1 MTVSALADSSVSK
14 FVIDPIPVLSEL
26 GTASQR
32 KLAAFAYVTRDW
44 LSMGEDD
51 LLICDAS
58 DASIACGRTSRELI
72 TRLAS
77 SGVHVYSNELL
88 HAKLAVFDHEQAF
101 IGSANL
107 SQFASQRVECG
118 ILTSDR
124 SVVEESIRFIY
135 RLQQESI
142 LVDDEF
148 LSQIAEI
155 EITRPEMPKLTAGKK
170 KSLARL
176 KADKDKIKYWFFK
189 GTHSLSKPAQ
199 ETGQLMRH
207 TWQQTA
213 EEATVDDDED
223 VSEDEDPL
231 ELSTLQ
237 HSDARWKTIKKG
249 DKVFWCYRAE
259 DWGWIVL
266 PPRTVVDLREHGASL
281 LAGVEGRYWDHY
293 RSIYRDQFLEALE
306 LKPNTALKS
315 FDADDPQLCEL
326 LANWDRMAGIE

>member
-1 MTVSALADSSVSK
+1 
-14 FVIDPIPVLSEL
+14 
-26 GTASQR
+26 
-32 KLAAFAYVTRDW
+32 
-44 LSMGEDD
+44 MGEDD

-199 ETGQLMRH
+199 ETG
-207 TWQQTA
+207 
-213 EEATVDDDED
+213 
-223 VSEDEDPL
+223 
-231 ELSTLQ
+231 
-237 HSDARWKTIKKG
+237 
-249 DKVFWCYRAE
+249 
-259 DWGWIVL
+259 
-266 PPRTVVDLREHGASL
+266 
-281 LAGVEGRYWDHY
+281 
-293 RSIYRDQFLEALE
+293 
-306 LKPNTALKS
+306 N
-315 FDADDPQLCEL
+315 
-326 LANWDRMAGIE
+326 